1 MDIWSVLTTILIV
14 LLFISGFFGYIEWRL
29 NISLIFVLIFFWF
42 IAIYNSLVKLRNRV
56 REAWADIE
64 VQLKRRYNLIP
75 NLVATVK
82 GYAAHERGVLEK
94 VTEARTK
101 AMGAKTVKEKA
112 EAENFLSST
121 LKSLFAVAENYPHL
135 KAAANFLELQ
145 RELRDTEDKIQ
156 AARRFYN
163 TNVRDFNIKTESFP
177 SNLIAKIFGFKKEE
191 FFEIEEPGE
200 RRPVE
205 VKF

>member
-1 MDIWSVLTTILIV
+1 MATALII
-14 LLFISGFFGYIEWRL
+14 LLFLSGFFGWIEWKF
-29 NISLIFVLIFFWF
+29 NIPAIVILAFFWF
-42 IAIYNSLVKLRNRV
+42 IALYNDLVKLRNRV

-82 GYAAHERGVLEK
+82 GYAAHEREVLEK

-101 AMGAKTVKEKA
+101 AMGAGTLKEKQ

-121 LKSLFAVAENYPHL
+121 LKSLFAVAENYPDL
-135 KAAANFLELQ
+135 KASANFLELQ
-145 RELRDTEDKIQ
+145 KELRDTEDKIQ

-163 TNVRDFNIKTESFP
+163 SNVRDFNIKIETFP
-177 SNLIAKIFGFKKEE
+177 SKLIAQLFHFKKEE
-191 FFEIEEPGE
+191 FFEIEEAGIREVP
-200 RRPVE
+200 E